1 MLAVLCRAVER
12 SDPWSQGHG
21 ERVTALAEQV
31 AIRLGLDEATLAAL
45 RLGGLLH
52 DVGKLAVPQAVL
64 AKPGPLEPDELAEV
78 RRHPAAGAGL
88 LVRLRSAED
97 ALPYVL
103 FHHER
108 WDGAGYPTG
117 RAGKEIPLGARL
129 LAVADAFDAMTSA
142 RPYREPLDER
152 AAFDELLRCAG
163 SQFDPQLAAVSLE
176 VWSDFRE
183 QPRLRASYG
192 PS

>member
-12 SDPWSQGHG
+12 CDPWSRGHG
-21 ERVTALAEQV
+21 ERVTALAEHV
-31 AIRLGLDEATLAAL
+31 AVRLGWDEARLAAL

-52 DVGKLAVPQAVL
+52 DLGKLAVPPAIL
-64 AKPGPLEPDELAEV
+64 TKPGPLEAGELAEV

-88 LVRLRSAED
+88 LVRLHSAEG

-117 RAGKEIPLGARL
+117 RAGTQIPFGARL
-129 LAVADAFDAMTSA
+129 LALADAFDAMRST
-142 RPYREPLDER
+142 RPYREPLEEPH
-152 AAFDELLRCAG
+152 AFDELLRCAG
-163 SQFDPQLAAVSLE
+163 SQFDPQLAALSLE
-176 VWSDFRE
+176 VWSEPTE
-183 QPRLRASYG
+183 QPRLRAS
-192 PS
+192 SASA